1 MRYNPEPER
10 RIESPLT
17 REWRQDFKKV
27 IEKEGIMAS
36 VLDRVLEKE
45 LKDALL
51 RFEQELHRAG
61 LAEENV
67 KSRVR
72 GAKQFVA
79 FLYGRYLGKHQRT

>member
-1 MRYNPEPER
+1 
-10 RIESPLT
+10 
-17 REWRQDFKKV
+17 
-27 IEKEGIMAS
+27 MAS

-51 RFEQELHRAG
+51 RFEQALHRAG
-61 LAEENV
+61 LADENV

-79 FLYGRYLGKHQRT
+79 FLYGRYLRKH